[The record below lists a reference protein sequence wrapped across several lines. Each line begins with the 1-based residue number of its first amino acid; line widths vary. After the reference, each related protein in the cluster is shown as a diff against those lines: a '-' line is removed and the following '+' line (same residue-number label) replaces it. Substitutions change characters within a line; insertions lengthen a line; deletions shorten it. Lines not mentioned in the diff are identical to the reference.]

1 MSGDSLMSGSLVVA
15 DYVVFALMLV
25 VSAAVGFYYAW
36 VSRSQESSTDFLIAG
51 RRLTALPVSLSLTAS
66 FMSSITVLSNPAEVY
81 CYGAIFVYFGL
92 AYILAMVVISEVFLP
107 VFYRLALI
115 STYEYL
121 ELRFNRATRL
131 LGTVLFIVQTI
142 LYTGIVIYG
151 PALALSQVTDLDLW
165 SGIIST
171 GIVCTLYC
179 TLVSKEIQD
188 YNIYIYIFTELET
201 MFLLCFTSFDIN
213 PQRRHTFWTTVIG
226 GTFGYITVYG
236 TNQSQVQRYVS
247 CKSITH
253 ARVALYINLLGLFSF
268 LLGSV
273 FAGMCLYSVYK
284 NCDPWTAGLVSA
296 PDQLMPYMVID
307 MLTDYPGLPGLFFAS
322 VYSGSLS
329 TVSSSINALAAVT
342 LEDFIKPYTN
352 MSEKHLFWMSKGL
365 SFFYGVLCI
374 TMGRLASVMGGMMQ
388 AGVIV
393 SGVIGGPLLGLF
405 TLGILCPLANSK
417 GALSGLVSGLAAS
430 LCVSLEAL
438 MYPSPPT
445 MTRPLSLTTEGCNFT
460 TTHSLNWTTT
470 ALPTESSSITTAPLQ
485 NSDNKY
491 KKKKKKKKT
500 TLGMAMTIGRSTDDP
515 KLRDFYGFHIIF
527 NA

>member
-1 MSGDSLMSGSLVVA
+1 MLGTRA

-179 TLVSKEIQD
+179 TLRGLVSFKHCNSILSNRCYSGQARKLFSDHKKQD

-491 KKKKKKKKT
+491 VYNF
-500 TLGMAMTIGRSTDDP
+500 L
-515 KLRDFYGFHIIF
+515 
-527 NA
+527 